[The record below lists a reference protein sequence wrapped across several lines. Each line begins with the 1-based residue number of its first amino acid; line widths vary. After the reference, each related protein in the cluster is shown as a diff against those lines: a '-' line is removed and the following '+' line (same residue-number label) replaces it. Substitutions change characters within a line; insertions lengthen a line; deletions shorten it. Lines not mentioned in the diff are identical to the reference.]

1 MSTIDQG
8 LAFIFPGQGSQSIGM
23 FAELAESFAEV
34 RGTFAEASDVLG
46 YDLWDIAQAGPEE
59 KLNSTLYTQP
69 AMLAAGVAA
78 WRVWCSESPVRP
90 AFMAGHSLGE
100 YTALVCAGSLSF
112 PAGLLLVAER
122 ARRMQEA
129 VPGEVGAMAALLGLD
144 DDKVLDVCAAA
155 SGEGGGTVSAAN
167 FNAPGQVVIAGHRG
181 VVAQAIELA
190 KAAGAKRAVL
200 LPVSVPSHC
209 GLMKPAAEQFKIRL
223 HEAEFAMPAI
233 RVVHNDSALASP
245 DVTAIGAALERQ
257 LYSPVRWTDS
267 IRYIAGQGVDRF
279 VECGPG
285 RVLSGLNKRI
295 VPGIRTES
303 IHDVPS
309 LTKAKELIS

>member
-8 LAFIFPGQGSQSIGM
+8 LAFVFPGQGSQSIGM
-23 FAELAESFAEV
+23 LAELAESSSEV
-34 RGTFAEASDVLG
+34 QGTFSEASDVLG
-46 YDLWDIAQAGPEE
+46 YDLWSIVQVGPEE
-59 KLNSTLYTQP
+59 KLNSTCYTQP

-78 WRVWCSESPVRP
+78 WRVWCSESRVRP
-90 AFMAGHSLGE
+90 TWMAGHSLGE

-112 PAGLLLVAER
+112 SAGLSLVAER
-122 ARRMQEA
+122 ARLMQEA
-129 VPGEVGAMAALLGLD
+129 VPGDVGAMAALLGLD
-144 DDKVLDVCAAA
+144 DDKVVEVCAAA
-155 SGEGGGTVSAAN
+155 SSAGGETVSAAN

-181 VVAQAIELA
+181 AVAQAIELA

-209 GLMKPAAEQFKIRL
+209 GLMKPAAEQFKTRL
-223 HEAEFAMPAI
+223 HEAEFFMPAI
-233 RVVHNDSALASP
+233 RVVHNESALASP
-245 DVTAIGAALERQ
+245 DVVAIGAALERQ

-295 VPGIRTES
+295 APEARTES